1 MSVVEW
7 EQAVVCGRNP
17 MGSLE
22 LKLFREDATVAQ
34 SHRIVGVEI
43 LISFIIS
50 SHITRASAW
59 VLYQPLKPPE
69 LLFTY
74 HSSICLG
81 FIPAF
86 KTTRASLYLSLEHLL
101 GFYQSASTTGTSLH
115 PRTVRSAT
123 ATTLV
128 LNLDLLGNIRS
139 ISLKHLLWFY
149 CFSLHF

>member
-1 MSVVEW
+1 MWAQHGIVGVEII
-7 EQAVVCGRNP
+7 QGGC
-17 MGSLE
+17 
-22 LKLFREDATVAQ
+22 TVAR

-81 FIPAF
+81 FILAF
-86 KTTRASLYLSLEHLL
+86 KTTRASLYLSLKHLL
-101 GFYQSASTTGTSLH
+101 WFCQSASTTGTSLH
-115 PRTVRSAT
+115 PWTVCSAT

-128 LNLDLLGNIRS
+128 LTLDLLDNICS